1 MKIIA
6 IVQVK
11 FPNKSSDANK
21 DVYEDKSGTDS
32 VDSKQQQ
39 QQPNQQQ
46 QQQLQRQPIENGEEG
61 TAKRKTAPAPK
72 VVLNSKRKKL
82 NPKLQKL

>member
-11 FPNKSSDANK
+11 FPNESSDANK

-46 QQQLQRQPIENGEEG
+46 QQRQPIENGEEG

>member
-11 FPNKSSDANK
+11 FPNESSDANK

-39 QQPNQQQ
+39 QQPNQ